1 MRASTLFA
9 ITLSVLLGLGAVAG
23 ARYAGLFDK
32 KEPPPPV
39 VEKDPT
45 IKVLVPLHTL
55 SEGYAVDSKS
65 VTIREIKLTGDEA
78 VQFRKDSNKFMSKY
92 LTGSTAAVAMRI
104 PKRTIPADSPL
115 LREHFT
121 EPELPQSVQ
130 ARLEPGTRAVNVS
143 VKKEK
148 AAGGGIWMGDYV
160 EVWVT
165 SKVSLGSGKGASE
178 TLASACLAKPCK
190 VIVKRNNLW
199 PTLVADPDDK
209 PIHFTLQ
216 ANPYR
221 AALIEFAAQR
231 GELTLKPTEP
241 PANRGTGS
249 FSDLNSPE
257 YADEDARVS
266 QVNNSTYTV
275 GDKDL
280 MRVFHVKPPVP
291 LPPPPA
297 ADHDPPL
304 PRGRDGDARLVRAG
318 WLRADHPGRSQLLR
332 WRTVVRRPLGAAV
345 PVVLEPESQGVQ
357 RGGVRRLREEITQ
370 VNPPS

>member
-45 IKVLVPLHTL
+45 IRVLVPLHTL
-55 SEGYAVDSKS
+55 TEGYAVDSTS
-65 VTIREIKLTGDEA
+65 VTIRELKLSGEDA
-78 VQFRKDSNKFMSKY
+78 KQFRADQNKYMSKY
-92 LTGSTAAVAMRI
+92 LTGSVAAVAMRI
-104 PKRTIPADSPL
+104 PKRNIPADMPL
-115 LREHFT
+115 LKEQFE
-121 EPELPQSVQ
+121 EPSLPQSVQ
-130 ARLEPGTRAVNVS
+130 ARLETGTRSVNVS
-143 VKKEK
+143 VKKDK
-148 AAGGGIWMGDYV
+148 AAGGGIWVGDYV
-160 EVWVT
+160 EVWLT
-165 SKVSLGSGKGASE
+165 SKLTVGSGKGAQD

-199 PTLVADPDDK
+199 PQLIRDPDDK

-221 AALIEFAAQR
+221 AALIEFAAAR
-231 GELTLKPTEP
+231 GEITLKPTEP

-249 FSDLNSPE
+249 FNDLNSPE
-257 YADEDARVS
+257 YADEDTRVS

-291 LPPPPA
+291 LPPPPPPIMTRRYLGASMAMPALYA
-297 ADHDPPL
+297 ADGSGPLIPDPNAP
-304 PRGRDGDARLVRAG
+304 
-318 WLRADHPGRSQLLR
+318 
-332 WRTVVRRPLGAAV
+332 AA
-345 PVVLEPESQGVQ
+345 SRNTGVSS
-357 RGGVRRLREEITQ
+357 GPPTLSFS
-370 VNPPS
+370 NPKGKGSSGQECEDCDK

>member
-32 KEPPPPV
+32 KEPPPPA

-45 IKVLVPLHTL
+45 IRVLVPLHTL
-55 SEGYAVDSKS
+55 TEGYAVDSTS
-65 VTIREIKLTGDEA
+65 VTIRELKLTGDDA
-78 VQFRKDSNKFMSKY
+78 VQFKKDANKYMSKY
-92 LTGSTAAVAMRI
+92 LTGSVAAVAMRI
-104 PKRTIPADSPL
+104 PKRSIAADTPL
-115 LREHFT
+115 LKEYFE
-121 EPELPQSVQ
+121 EPSLPQSVQ
-130 ARLEPGTRAVNVS
+130 ARLDPGTRSVNVV
-143 VKKEK
+143 VKKDK
-148 AAGGGIWMGDYV
+148 AAGGGIWVGDYV
-160 EVWVT
+160 EVWLT
-165 SKVSLGSGKGASE
+165 SKLTVGSGKGAQE

-199 PTLVADPDDK
+199 PQLVRDPDDK

-221 AALIEFAAQR
+221 AALIEFAAAR
-231 GELTLKPTEP
+231 GEITLKPTEP

-249 FSDLNSPE
+249 FNDLNSPE
-257 YADEDARVS
+257 YADEDTRVS

-291 LPPPPA
+291 LPPPPPPIMTRRYLGASMAMPALYA
-297 ADHDPPL
+297 ADGSGPLIPSDPNSPSTSRNSSGPSGPPTL
-304 PRGRDGDARLVRAG
+304 SFSNPRGKGSSGQECEDC
-318 WLRADHPGRSQLLR
+318 
-332 WRTVVRRPLGAAV
+332 
-345 PVVLEPESQGVQ
+345 EK
-357 RGGVRRLREEITQ
+357 
-370 VNPPS
+370 